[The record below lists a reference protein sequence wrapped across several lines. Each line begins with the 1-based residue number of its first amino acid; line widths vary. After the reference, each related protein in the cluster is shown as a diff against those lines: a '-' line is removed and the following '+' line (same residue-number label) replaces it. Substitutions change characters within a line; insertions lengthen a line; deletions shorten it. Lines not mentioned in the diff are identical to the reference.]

1 MGIILSGGVI
11 LKKCFFILLLS
22 FFLTGC
28 GSEATFETVAD
39 EWVQSAA
46 APVREILV
54 TLPQE
59 AAVSVSESEFG
70 CLYQCDGYEIAL
82 QTLEAGDLDTTLRTV
97 TGYSRENLT
106 VMETRLADIRRYDLV
121 WSCMGEQ
128 GELVGRARVLDDGNY
143 HYVLT
148 VLAQAN
154 RAAELEGVIADLFR
168 SYSLS

>member
-1 MGIILSGGVI
+1 M
-11 LKKCFFILLLS
+11 KKSFFFLLITV
-22 FFLTGC
+22 FLTGC

-46 APVREILV
+46 APMRQILV
-54 TLPQE
+54 TLPEE
-59 AAVSVSESEFG
+59 AAAPVSESEVG
-70 CLYQCDGYEIAL
+70 SLYQCDGYEIAI
-82 QTLEAGDLDTTLRTV
+82 QTLEAGDLDATLRTV
-97 TGYSRENLT
+97 TGYSREDLT
-106 VMETRLADIRRYDLV
+106 VMETKLADIRRYDLV
-121 WSCMGEQ
+121 WSCMGEH

-148 VLAQAN
+148 VLAQAD

>member
-1 MGIILSGGVI
+1 M
-11 LKKCFFILLLS
+11 KKCVLFLLILVL
-22 FFLTGC
+22 LTGC

-54 TLPQE
+54 TLPEE
-59 AAVSVSESEFG
+59 AAVSVSESEYG

-82 QTLEAGDLDTTLRTV
+82 QTLEAGDLDATLRTV

-148 VLAQAN
+148 VLAQAD

>member
-1 MGIILSGGVI
+1 M
-11 LKKCFFILLLS
+11 KKYVLFLLLLVL
-22 FFLTGC
+22 LTGC

-54 TLPQE
+54 TLPEE
-59 AAVSVSESEFG
+59 AAVNVSESDYG
-70 CLYQCDGYEIAL
+70 CLYQCDGYEIAI
-82 QTLEAGDLDTTLRTV
+82 QTLEAGDLDATLRTV
-97 TGYSRENLT
+97 TGYSREDLT
-106 VMETRLADIRRYDLV
+106 VMETKLADIRRYDLV

-143 HYVLT
+143 HSVLT
-148 VLAQAN
+148 VLAQAD

>member
-1 MGIILSGGVI
+1 MKKYVLFLLILV
-11 LKKCFFILLLS
+11 S
-22 FFLTGC
+22 FTGC

-46 APVREILV
+46 APVRETLL

-59 AAVSVSESEFG
+59 AVVPVSESEYG
-70 CLYQCDGYEIAL
+70 QLYQCDGYEIAI
-82 QTLEAGDLDTTLRTV
+82 QTLEAGDLDATVRTV

-106 VMETRLADIRRYDLV
+106 VMETKLADIRRYDLV

-148 VLAQAN
+148 VLAQAD
-154 RAAELEGVIADLFR
+154 RAAELETMISELFA
-168 SYSLS
+168 SYSLG

>member
-1 MGIILSGGVI
+1 MKKYVLFLLILV
-11 LKKCFFILLLS
+11 L
-22 FFLTGC
+22 LTGC

-54 TLPQE
+54 TLPE
-59 AAVSVSESEFG
+59 DAAVSVSESEYG
-70 CLYQCDGYEIAL
+70 CLYQCDGYEIAI
-82 QTLEAGDLDTTLRTV
+82 QTLEAGDLDATLRTV
-97 TGYSRENLT
+97 TGYSREDLT
-106 VMETRLADIRRYDLV
+106 VMETKLADIRRYDLV

-148 VLAQAN
+148 VLAQAD

-168 SYSLS
+168 SYALS